1 MITNQGKEIISRYLL
16 SQVPSY
22 ATHIA
27 VGCGAVPLDGNDVA
41 PSTITLLE
49 KEILDFEM
57 FRVPITSKGFVNQEY
72 NFDITNRALTSNI
85 VTLTTSV
92 AHNISIG
99 DSVIVSQIGSYNI
112 TNKQLTSNVAILTT
126 SVNHDIK
133 VNDIVTISNVDAT
146 FNGQYT
152 VTVVSSNTFRYA
164 KTATNVGST
173 ATTGAVTNSTFN
185 GTYSVSGIP
194 TSTTFNYSATASNI
208 ASTATTGNVNVSKTK
223 VSLTAELPTS
233 ERYEIS
239 EIGVW
244 SAPSNTLAINFD
256 SRVIFDF
263 SESWKGHGTSIYDPV
278 INTNVGNNTVDIEDN
293 GNKIFYALTS
303 DPLFQNSVRKARK
316 EGARYLT
323 TTLLMRGN
331 TSTITGSSGSWVGS
345 GEHIHLN
352 GISFDISRNSA
363 NDILKLAFSLVDKT
377 EIAEAL
383 PNNVK
388 ILIEFYKNE
397 DERTA
402 TGYATAEIQI
412 AGTEFSTSRYHV
424 VDIPISDLI
433 TSAGFSAPTIR
444 VCRIFTQITSAGMSP
459 STNHYLAFDAFRI
472 ENVTTTNPLYKLS
485 GYSVVRTDTGDPI
498 IKNQNTNNY
507 VDFRFNLG
515 IV

>member
-27 VGCGAVPLDGNDVA
+27 VGCGAIPLDGNDTA

-72 NFDITNRALTSNI
+72 NFDITNKSLTSN
-85 VTLTTSV
+85 VATLTTSV
-92 AHNISIG
+92 PHNITIG
-99 DSVIVSQIGSYNI
+99 DSVII
-112 TNKQLTSNVAILTT
+112 TGVHAI
-126 SVNHDIK
+126 
-133 VNDIVTISNVDAT
+133 
-146 FNGQYT
+146 
-152 VTVVSSNTFRYA
+152 
-164 KTATNVGST
+164 
-173 ATTGAVTNSTFN
+173 FN
-185 GTYSVSGIP
+185 GTHSVSGVP
-194 TSTTFNYSATASNI
+194 TSTTFNYSKTNTNVAS
-208 ASTATTGNVNVSKTK
+208 AAVSPVGNVSVSKTK

-256 SRVIFDF
+256 SRIIFDF

-278 INTNVGNNTVDIEDN
+278 INTNVGNNTTDIEDN
-293 GNKIFYALTS
+293 GDTIFYALTS

-323 TTLLMRGN
+323 TTLLMRGD
-331 TSTITGSSGSWVGS
+331 TSTITGSSGSWVGA

-377 EIAEAL
+377 EIAETL

-388 ILIEFYKNE
+388 ILIQFYKNE

-433 TSAGFSAPTIR
+433 TSTGFSAPTIR

-459 STNHYLAFDAFRI
+459 STDHYLAFDAFRI

-498 IKNQNTNNY
+498 IKNQNKNNY
-507 VDFRFNLG
+507 IDFRFNLG

>member
-27 VGCGAVPLDGNDVA
+27 VGCGATPLDGNDTA

-72 NFDITNRALTSNI
+72 NFDITNKSLTSD
-85 VTLTTSV
+85 VATLTTSV

-99 DSVIVSQIGSYNI
+99 DSVII
-112 TNKQLTSNVAILTT
+112 TG
-126 SVNHDIK
+126 
-133 VNDIVTISNVDAT
+133 VDA
-146 FNGQYT
+146 
-152 VTVVSSNTFRYA
+152 
-164 KTATNVGST
+164 
-173 ATTGAVTNSTFN
+173 TFN
-185 GTYSVSGIP
+185 GTYSVSGVP
-194 TSTTFNYSATASNI
+194 TSTTFNYSRTNTNVAS
-208 ASTATTGNVNVSKTK
+208 AAVSPVGNVNVSKTK

-256 SRVIFDF
+256 SRIIFDF

-278 INTNVGNNTVDIEDN
+278 IKTNLGNNTVDIVD
-293 GNKIFYALTS
+293 GGDKVFYALTS
-303 DPLFQNSVRKARK
+303 DPLFQDAVRKTRK
-316 EGARYLT
+316 EGARYLA
-323 TTLLMRGN
+323 TTLMMRGDA
-331 TSTITGSSGSWVGS
+331 STITGSSGSWVGA

-352 GISFDISRNSA
+352 GVSFDISRNSA

-377 EIAEAL
+377 EIAATL
-383 PNNVK
+383 PSNVK
-388 ILIEFYKNE
+388 ILIQFYKNE
-397 DERTA
+397 DEKTA
-402 TGYATAEIQI
+402 TGYATAEITI
-412 AGTEFSTSRYHV
+412 AGTEFTNNRYHV
-424 VDIPISDLI
+424 TSIPISSLI
-433 TSAGFSAPTIR
+433 TSTGFSAPTIR
-444 VCRIFTQITSAGMSP
+444 VCRIFTQITSSTSVP
-459 STNHYLAFDAFRI
+459 STDHYLAFDAFRI
-472 ENVTTTNPLYKLS
+472 ENITTTNPLYKLS

-507 VDFRFNLG
+507 IDFRFNLG

>member
-27 VGCGAVPLDGNDVA
+27 VGCGAVPLDGNDTA

-72 NFDITNRALTSNI
+72 NFDINNKSLTSNI
-85 VTLTTSV
+85 ATLTTSV

-99 DSVIVSQIGSYNI
+99 DSVII
-112 TNKQLTSNVAILTT
+112 TG
-126 SVNHDIK
+126 
-133 VNDIVTISNVDAT
+133 VD
-146 FNGQYT
+146 G
-152 VTVVSSNTFRYA
+152 
-164 KTATNVGST
+164 
-173 ATTGAVTNSTFN
+173 TFN
-185 GTYSVSGIP
+185 GTYSVSGVT
-194 TSTTFNYSATASNI
+194 TSTTFSYSLTHANI
-208 ASTATTGNVNVSKTK
+208 ASAAVSPVGNVSVSKTK

-256 SRVIFDF
+256 SRIIFDF

-278 INTNVGNNTVDIEDN
+278 INTNVGNNTTDIEDN
-293 GNKIFYALTS
+293 GDTIFYALTS

-323 TTLLMRGN
+323 TTLLMRGD
-331 TSTITGSSGSWVGS
+331 TSTITGSSGSLVGA

-383 PNNVK
+383 PDNVK
-388 ILIEFYKNE
+388 ILIQFYKNE
-397 DERTA
+397 DEITA
-402 TGYATAEIQI
+402 TGYAAAEIEI
-412 AGTEFSTSRYHV
+412 EGTEFSTSRYHV

-459 STNHYLAFDAFRI
+459 STDHYLAFDAFRI

-485 GYSVVRTDTGDPI
+485 GYSVVRTNTGDPI
-498 IKNQNTNNY
+498 TKNQNTNNY
-507 VDFRFNLG
+507 IDFRFNLG

>member
-1 MITNQGKEIISRYLL
+1 
-16 SQVPSY
+16 VPSY

-72 NFDITNRALTSNI
+72 NFDITNRVLTSNI

-263 SESWKGHGTSIYDPV
+263 SESWKSSVSKSKSTS
-278 INTNVGNNTVDIEDN
+278 
-293 GNKIFYALTS
+293 
-303 DPLFQNSVRKARK
+303 NSV
-316 EGARYLT
+316 
-323 TTLLMRGN
+323 
-331 TSTITGSSGSWVGS
+331 
-345 GEHIHLN
+345 
-352 GISFDISRNSA
+352 F
-363 NDILKLAFSLVDKT
+363 ILGV
-377 EIAEAL
+377 
-383 PNNVK
+383 
-388 ILIEFYKNE
+388 LI
-397 DERTA
+397 
-402 TGYATAEIQI
+402 G
-412 AGTEFSTSRYHV
+412 
-424 VDIPISDLI
+424 
-433 TSAGFSAPTIR
+433 
-444 VCRIFTQITSAGMSP
+444 
-459 STNHYLAFDAFRI
+459 
-472 ENVTTTNPLYKLS
+472 
-485 GYSVVRTDTGDPI
+485 
-498 IKNQNTNNY
+498 
-507 VDFRFNLG
+507 
-515 IV
+515 

>member
-27 VGCGAVPLDGNDVA
+27 VGCGAIPLDGNDTA

-72 NFDITNRALTSNI
+72 NFDITNKSLTSN
-85 VTLTTSV
+85 VATLTTSV
-92 AHNISIG
+92 PHNITIG
-99 DSVIVSQIGSYNI
+99 DSVII
-112 TNKQLTSNVAILTT
+112 TGVHAI
-126 SVNHDIK
+126 
-133 VNDIVTISNVDAT
+133 
-146 FNGQYT
+146 
-152 VTVVSSNTFRYA
+152 
-164 KTATNVGST
+164 
-173 ATTGAVTNSTFN
+173 FN
-185 GTYSVSGIP
+185 GTHSVSGVP
-194 TSTTFNYSATASNI
+194 TSTTFNYSKTNTNVAS
-208 ASTATTGNVNVSKTK
+208 AAVSPVGNVSVSKTK

-256 SRVIFDF
+256 SRIIFDF

-278 INTNVGNNTVDIEDN
+278 INTNVGNNTTDIEDN
-293 GNKIFYALTS
+293 GDTIFYALTS

-323 TTLLMRGN
+323 TTLLMRGD
-331 TSTITGSSGSWVGS
+331 TSTITGSSGSWVGA

-377 EIAEAL
+377 EIAETL

-388 ILIEFYKNE
+388 ILIQFYKNE

-433 TSAGFSAPTIR
+433 TSTGFSAPTIR

-459 STNHYLAFDAFRI
+459 STDHYLAFDAFRI

-507 VDFRFNLG
+507 IDFRFNLG

>member
-27 VGCGAVPLDGNDVA
+27 VGCGAVPLDGNDTA
-41 PSTITLLE
+41 PSTITFLE

-72 NFDITNRALTSNI
+72 NFDINNKSLTSD
-85 VTLTTSV
+85 VATLTTSV

-99 DSVIVSQIGSYNI
+99 DSVII
-112 TNKQLTSNVAILTT
+112 TG
-126 SVNHDIK
+126 
-133 VNDIVTISNVDAT
+133 VDA
-146 FNGQYT
+146 
-152 VTVVSSNTFRYA
+152 
-164 KTATNVGST
+164 
-173 ATTGAVTNSTFN
+173 TFN
-185 GTYSVSGIP
+185 GTYSVSGVP
-194 TSTTFNYSATASNI
+194 TSTTFNYSRTNTNVAS
-208 ASTATTGNVNVSKTK
+208 AAVSPVGNVNVSKTK

-256 SRVIFDF
+256 SRIIFDF

-278 INTNVGNNTVDIEDN
+278 INTNVGNNTTDIEDN
-293 GNKIFYALTS
+293 GDTIFYALTS

-323 TTLLMRGN
+323 TTLLMRGD
-331 TSTITGSSGSWVGS
+331 TSTITGSSGSWVGA

-377 EIAEAL
+377 EIAETL

-388 ILIEFYKNE
+388 ILIQFYKNE

-402 TGYATAEIQI
+402 TGYATAEIEI

-459 STNHYLAFDAFRI
+459 STDHYLAFDAFRI

-507 VDFRFNLG
+507 IDFRFNLG

>member
-1 MITNQGKEIISRYLL
+1 MITNQGKEIISKYLL

-27 VGCGAVPLDGNDVA
+27 VGCGATPLDGNDTA

-72 NFDITNRALTSNI
+72 NFEITNKQLTSNI
-85 VTLTTSV
+85 ATLTTSI

-99 DSVIVSQIGSYNI
+99 DSVII
-112 TNKQLTSNVAILTT
+112 TGI
-126 SVNHDIK
+126 D
-133 VNDIVTISNVDAT
+133 
-146 FNGQYT
+146 
-152 VTVVSSNTFRYA
+152 
-164 KTATNVGST
+164 
-173 ATTGAVTNSTFN
+173 STFN
-185 GTYSVSGIP
+185 GTYSVSGVP
-194 TSTTFNYSATASNI
+194 TSTTFNYSLTHTNI
-208 ASTATTGNVNVSKTK
+208 SSTAVSPVGNVNVSKTK

-233 ERYEIS
+233 ERYEIT

-256 SRVIFDF
+256 SKIIFDF

-278 INTNVGNNTVDIEDN
+278 IKTNLGNNTVDIVDG

-303 DPLFQNSVRKARK
+303 DPLFQDSVRKNRK
-316 EGARYLT
+316 EGPRYLT
-323 TTLLMRGN
+323 TTLMMRGDA
-331 TSTITGSSGSWVGS
+331 STITGSSGSWIGS

-377 EIAEAL
+377 EIAGAL
-383 PNNVK
+383 PDNVK
-388 ILIEFYKNE
+388 ILIQFYKNE
-397 DERTA
+397 DEKTA

-412 AGTEFSTSRYHV
+412 AGTEFSGTGPEFSGNRYHV

-433 TSAGFSAPTIR
+433 TSTGFSAPTIR
-444 VCRIFTQITSAGMSP
+444 VCRIFTQITSSSLTP
-459 STNHYLAFDAFRI
+459 STDHYLAFDAFRI

-485 GYSVVRTDTGDPI
+485 GYSVVRNSTGYPI
-498 IKNQNTNNY
+498 VKNKNTNNY
-507 VDFRFNLG
+507 IDFRFNLG

>member
-27 VGCGAVPLDGNDVA
+27 VGCGAVTLDGNDTA

-72 NFDITNRALTSNI
+72 NFDITNKSLTSN
-85 VTLTTSV
+85 VATLTTSV
-92 AHNISIG
+92 AHNITIG
-99 DSVIVSQIGSYNI
+99 DSVII
-112 TNKQLTSNVAILTT
+112 TGVHAI
-126 SVNHDIK
+126 
-133 VNDIVTISNVDAT
+133 
-146 FNGQYT
+146 
-152 VTVVSSNTFRYA
+152 
-164 KTATNVGST
+164 
-173 ATTGAVTNSTFN
+173 FN
-185 GTYSVSGIP
+185 GTYSVSGVP
-194 TSTTFNYSATASNI
+194 TSTTFNYSKTNTNVSPAAVSPV
-208 ASTATTGNVNVSKTK
+208 GNVNVSKTK

-278 INTNVGNNTVDIEDN
+278 INTNVGNNTTDIEDN
-293 GNKIFYALTS
+293 GDTIFYALTS

-323 TTLLMRGN
+323 TTLLMRGD
-331 TSTITGSSGSWVGS
+331 TSIITGSSGSWEGS
-345 GEHIHLN
+345 AEHIHLN

-377 EIAEAL
+377 EIAETL

-388 ILIEFYKNE
+388 ILIQFYKNE
-397 DERTA
+397 D
-402 TGYATAEIQI
+402 
-412 AGTEFSTSRYHV
+412 
-424 VDIPISDLI
+424 
-433 TSAGFSAPTIR
+433 
-444 VCRIFTQITSAGMSP
+444 
-459 STNHYLAFDAFRI
+459 
-472 ENVTTTNPLYKLS
+472 
-485 GYSVVRTDTGDPI
+485 
-498 IKNQNTNNY
+498 
-507 VDFRFNLG
+507 
-515 IV
+515 

>member
-27 VGCGAVPLDGNDVA
+27 VGCGATPLDGNDVA

-72 NFDITNRALTSNI
+72 NFDVDNKSLTSN
-85 VTLTTSV
+85 VATLTTSV

-99 DSVIVSQIGSYNI
+99 DSVII
-112 TNKQLTSNVAILTT
+112 T
-126 SVNHDIK
+126 
-133 VNDIVTISNVDAT
+133 NVDA
-146 FNGQYT
+146 
-152 VTVVSSNTFRYA
+152 
-164 KTATNVGST
+164 
-173 ATTGAVTNSTFN
+173 TFN
-185 GTYSVSGIP
+185 GTYSVSGVP
-194 TSTTFNYSATASNI
+194 TSTTFNYSLTNTDVT
-208 ASTATTGNVNVSKTK
+208 STAVSPVGNVNVSKTK

-256 SRVIFDF
+256 SRIIFDF

-278 INTNVGNNTVDIEDN
+278 IKTNLGNNTVDVVD
-293 GNKIFYALTS
+293 GGDKIFYALTS
-303 DPLFQNSVRKARK
+303 DPLFQNTVRKGRK
-316 EGARYLT
+316 EGARYLA
-323 TTLLMRGN
+323 TTLMMRGDA
-331 TSTITGSSGSWVGS
+331 SIITGSSGSWVGT
-345 GEHIHLN
+345 EQHIHLN

-377 EIAEAL
+377 EIAATL
-383 PNNVK
+383 PSNVK
-388 ILIEFYKNE
+388 ILIQFYKNE

-402 TGYATAEIQI
+402 TGYATAEIEI
-412 AGTEFSTSRYHV
+412 AGTEFATNRYHV

-433 TSAGFSAPTIR
+433 TSTGFSAPTIR
-444 VCRIFTQITSAGMSP
+444 VCRIFTQITSSTSVP
-459 STNHYLAFDAFRI
+459 STDHYLAFDAFRI
-472 ENVTTTNPLYKLS
+472 ENITTINPLYKLS
-485 GYSVVRTDTGDPI
+485 GYSIVRTDTGDPI

-507 VDFRFNLG
+507 IDFRFNLG

>member
-27 VGCGAVPLDGNDVA
+27 VGCGAVPLDGNDTA

-72 NFDITNRALTSNI
+72 NFDINNKSLTSNI
-85 VTLTTSV
+85 ATLTTAV
-92 AHNISIG
+92 AHNITIG
-99 DSVIVSQIGSYNI
+99 DSVII
-112 TNKQLTSNVAILTT
+112 TGVHAI
-126 SVNHDIK
+126 
-133 VNDIVTISNVDAT
+133 
-146 FNGQYT
+146 
-152 VTVVSSNTFRYA
+152 
-164 KTATNVGST
+164 
-173 ATTGAVTNSTFN
+173 FN
-185 GTYSVSGIP
+185 GTYSVSGVP
-194 TSTTFNYSATASNI
+194 TSTTFNYSKTNTNVAS
-208 ASTATTGNVNVSKTK
+208 AAVSPVGNVNVSKTK

-263 SESWKGHGTSIYDPV
+263 SESWKGHGTSIYDPA

-293 GNKIFYALTS
+293 GDTIFYALTS
-303 DPLFQNSVRKARK
+303 DPLFQNSVRKTRK

-323 TTLLMRGN
+323 TTLLMRGD
-331 TSTITGSSGSWVGS
+331 TSTITGSSGSWEGS

-377 EIAEAL
+377 EIAETL
-383 PNNVK
+383 PDNVK
-388 ILIEFYKNE
+388 ILIQFYKNE
-397 DERTA
+397 DEITA
-402 TGYATAEIQI
+402 TGYAAAEIEI
-412 AGTEFSTSRYHV
+412 EGTEFSTSRYHV

-459 STNHYLAFDAFRI
+459 STDHYLAFDAFRI

-485 GYSVVRTDTGDPI
+485 GYSVVRTNTGDPI
-498 IKNQNTNNY
+498 TKNQNTNNY
-507 VDFRFNLG
+507 IDFRFNLG